1 MSEMQNPGAVGTATR
16 VPNGVPGQ
24 NAFGISRQR
33 RPAQAPTAKPLR
45 RIRPESWAS
54 LNAAIV
60 KEHRTLALLKPDS
73 PRIKPSLPKLRLREP
88 A

>member
-1 MSEMQNPGAVGTATR
+1 VEIYTDDPASV
-16 VPNGVPGQ
+16 NGRADEIELP
-24 NAFGISRQR
+24 AFLPR
-33 RPAQAPTAKPLR
+33 RPAQAAIARKRR

-73 PRIKPSLPKLRLREP
+73 PRVRPTLPVLRLREP